1 MPEAFHMK
9 IEGFDELVEK
19 LTALKEAVE
28 NKEAIH
34 QVIATELF
42 HATERAFEEKHDPNT
57 GKSWK
62 DWSPG
67 YVRHLKKIGQYGKG
81 SLLYQKGDN
90 GGLFNSIH
98 YWANSEGAHIGA
110 NIKYARLHQLGGEI
124 NIGPHRVG
132 PAHVKEHKRKYK
144 GKTVTVRAH
153 ERSGYLNLM
162 GGGKR
167 TIPARPYLGL
177 DAQAREDIQQTIR
190 NLLEEALD
198 G

>member
-19 LTALKEAVE
+19 LTALKTVAE
-28 NKEAIH
+28 NKETIH

-42 HATERAFEEKHDPNT
+42 HATERAFSEKHDPNT
-57 GKSWK
+57 GKPWK
-62 DWSPG
+62 EWSPA
-67 YVRHLKKIGQYGKG
+67 YVKHLKLIKEYKKR
-81 SLLYQKGDN
+81 SLLYNKGDN
-90 GGLFNSIH
+90 GGLFNNIH
-98 YWANSEGAHIGA
+98 YWADADGAHIGA
-110 NIKYARLHQLGGEI
+110 NLPYARIQQLGGEI
-124 NIGPHRVG
+124 TIGPHEVS

-144 GKTVTVRAH
+144 DRTVTVRAH

-162 GGGKR
+162 GSGKR

-190 NLLEEALD
+190 DLLEDALD